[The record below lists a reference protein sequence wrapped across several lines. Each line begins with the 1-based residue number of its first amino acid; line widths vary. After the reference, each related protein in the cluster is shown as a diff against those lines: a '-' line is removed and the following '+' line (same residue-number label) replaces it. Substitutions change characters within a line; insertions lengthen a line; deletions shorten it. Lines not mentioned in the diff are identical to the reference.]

1 MSLRLKLLLALVPL
15 GLALVV
21 VGVSAVWSL
30 AALGTES
37 QLILSDNYR
46 SVLAAQRMQE
56 VDRTAGSCGDAAGHR
71 PSEAGRFVADL
82 IAAVRERTEGAGRK
96 HHRTQAKR
104 ASHRAICGQLWDD
117 FVAKVP
123 GVSSTGRPRR
133 PAESYYVNQLEP
145 ALDEVRAAASK
156 SSRSTRTPCWKRAI
170 RPNIL
175 PPRPIARCWPRR
187 SPPWLIGAAVS
198 IALTNRLLRP
208 LGVLNQAVGRLG
220 TGDFD
225 VRAKVAGR
233 DEIAQLADQ
242 FNSMADRLREYRNSS
257 LGELLL
263 AQQAAQAAI
272 DSIPDPVILFSNDGG
287 ILKINDAAA
296 ALVQKSH
303 AGRGRRVGHLTA
315 RTCARPWS
323 MHAAM
328 CSKGKGPYIPNGFE
342 DAIAVTDAGGNEG
355 WVLLRATPVYE
366 QRGRINGVTV
376 ILQDVTRLRRF
387 DELKD
392 DLVATVAHE
401 FRTPLTS
408 LRMAIHLVLEGVAG
422 PLSEKQGDLLYA
434 ARDDCQRL
442 QRTVDELLDLARI
455 QSGKLSMQPRPVR
468 AADLVHQAIELHRGQ
483 ADEKQV
489 TLTSD
494 VGLGARTGDGR
505 PTAGAVGA
513 VEFAGQC
520 HSPFARRPARR
531 DRGGATKR
539 PSPFLGYRFRRG
551 NSGRIPG
558 RDFRAFLPCAR
569 RQLGSRR
576 LGPAAGKRGGR
587 VARGSDRRREQGRPR
602 KHVLVYAAHGSQ
614 LSRRSLPTA
623 RYDAS

>member
-56 VDRTAGSCGDAAGHR
+56 AIERLDRAALL
-71 PSEAGRFVADL
+71 L
-82 IAAVRERTEGAGRK
+82 IV
-96 HHRTQAKR
+96 
-104 ASHRAICGQLWDD
+104 
-117 FVAKVP
+117 
-123 GVSSTGRPRR
+123 GRPK
-133 PAESYYVNQLEP
+133 PAASIGDWISRFEKELKVQEGNITERGEEEATKRLRNAWQAFVQRLQELREISDRDAGESFYVKQLEP
-145 ALDEVRAAASK
+145 ALEAVRKAANSILDINQDAMLEK
-156 SSRSTRTPCWKRAI
+156 SDKAEHFSAATNRA
-170 RPNIL
+170 L
-175 PPRPIARCWPRR
+175 TVTTLAA
-187 SPPWLIGAAVS
+187 LVIGAAVS
-198 IALTNRLLRP
+198 IGLTNRLLRP

-242 FNSMADRLREYRNSS
+242 FNAMADRLQEYRNSS

-303 AGRGRRVGHLTA
+303 AGQVDVLATLPPELRAALEQA
-315 RTCARPWS
+315 RS
-323 MHAAM
+323 FVLE
-328 CSKGKGPYIPNGFE
+328 GKGPYIPNGFE
-342 DAIAVTDAGGNEG
+342 DAIAVTDSGGNES

-422 PLSEKQGDLLYA
+422 PLSEKQGDLLFA

-455 QSGKLSMQPRPVR
+455 QSGKLSMQPRPLR
-468 AADLVHQAIELHRGQ
+468 AADLVHQAIELHRAQ

-489 TLTSD
+489 TLTAD
-494 VGLGARTGDGR
+494 VGLGLDQVMADPQRVQLVLSNLLGNAIR
-505 PTAGAVGA
+505 
-513 VEFAGQC
+513 
-520 HSPFARRPARR
+520 HSPDGARVAVTVAPHGGEVRFAVTDAGEGIPTEYQAAVFERFFRVPGARS
-531 DRGGATKR
+531 GAAG
-539 PSPFLGYRFRRG
+539 LGLPLAKEVVESHG
-551 NSGRIPG
+551 GRIG
-558 RDFRAFLPCAR
+558 VESKVGQGSAFWFTLPSAP
-569 RQLGSRR
+569 S
-576 LGPAAGKRGGR
+576 
-587 VARGSDRRREQGRPR
+587 
-602 KHVLVYAAHGSQ
+602 
-614 LSRRSLPTA
+614 
-623 RYDAS
+623 

>member
-30 AALGTES
+30 TALGTES

-56 VDRTAGSCGDAAGHR
+56 AIERLDRAALLLLIGH
-71 PSEAGRFVADL
+71 PKPAATTEEWVSRFEKELKVQEGN
-82 IAAVRERTEGAGRK
+82 ITEPGEDNATEHLRK
-96 HHRTQAKR
+96 VWHEFIRKLHELQELSDRQVGET
-104 ASHRAICGQLWDD
+104 
-117 FVAKVP
+117 
-123 GVSSTGRPRR
+123 
-133 PAESYYVNQLEP
+133 YYLDQLEP
-145 ALDEVRAAASK
+145 TLEEVRSAASK
-156 SSRSTRTPCWKRAI
+156 ILSLNQDAMLEKSDRAEHFAAATN
-170 RPNIL
+170 RAL
-175 PPRPIARCWPRR
+175 LVTTLGAL
-187 SPPWLIGAAVS
+187 LIGAAVS
-198 IALTNRLLRP
+198 ITLTNRLLRP

-220 TGDFD
+220 SGDFD

-242 FNSMADRLREYRNSS
+242 FNSMANRLVEYRNSS

-296 ALVQKSH
+296 ALVQKSF
-303 AGRGRRVGHLTA
+303 AGQVDVLASLPPELRSALENA
-315 RTCARPWS
+315 RTYVLD
-323 MHAAM
+323 
-328 CSKGKGPYIPNGFE
+328 GKGPYIPNGFE
-342 DAIAVTDAGGNEG
+342 DAIAITDANGNES
-355 WVLLRATPVYE
+355 WFLLRATPVYE
-366 QRGRINGVTV
+366 QRGRINGVTA

-422 PLSEKQGDLLYA
+422 PLSEKQADLLFA

-455 QSGKLSMQPRPVR
+455 QSGKLSMQPRPLR
-468 AADLVHQAIELHRGQ
+468 AADLVHQAIELHRPQ
-483 ADEKQV
+483 AEEKQV
-489 TLTSD
+489 TLTAD
-494 VGLGARTGDGR
+494 VGLGLDQVMADPQRVQLVLSNLLGNAIRHSLSGGKVEIA
-505 PTAGAVGA
+505 TAPQGGQVRFSVTDAGEGIPKEYQAAVFERFFRVPGA
-513 VEFAGQC
+513 
-520 HSPFARRPARR
+520 
-531 DRGGATKR
+531 
-539 PSPFLGYRFRRG
+539 
-551 NSGRIPG
+551 NSG
-558 RDFRAFLPCAR
+558 
-569 RQLGSRR
+569 
-576 LGPAAGKRGGR
+576 AAGLGLPLAKEVVESHGGR
-587 VARGSDRRREQGRPR
+587 IGVESRVGQGS
-602 KHVLVYAAHGSQ
+602 KFWFT
-614 LSRRSLPTA
+614 LPSA
-623 RYDAS
+623 PS

>member
-15 GLALVV
+15 GLALAV
-21 VGVSAVWSL
+21 VGISAVWSL
-30 AALGTES
+30 AALDAES
-37 QLILSDNYR
+37 QLILHQNYR
-46 SVLAAQRMQE
+46 SVLAAQRMQDTIE
-56 VDRTAGSCGDAAGHR
+56 KLDRAAMLSVIGR
-71 PSEAGRFVADL
+71 PKPAASIDELIKRFETELGVQKGNITEPGEEEA
-82 IAAVRERTEGAGRK
+82 
-96 HHRTQAKR
+96 TQHLAEQWR
-104 ASHRAICGQLWDD
+104 D
-117 FVAKVP
+117 FVKEFQEFQKLSEREA
-123 GVSSTGRPRR
+123 T
-133 PAESYYVNQLEP
+133 ESFYVNQLEP
-145 ALDEVRAAASK
+145 TLDEVRAAANKILTLNQDAMLDK
-156 SSRSTRTPCWKRAI
+156 SYKAEHFAAATNRA
-170 RPNIL
+170 L
-175 PPRPIARCWPRR
+175 TVTTLAA
-187 SPPWLIGAAVS
+187 LAIGAAVS
-198 IALTNRLLRP
+198 ITLTNRLLRP

-220 TGDFD
+220 SGDFD

-242 FNSMADRLREYRNSS
+242 FNSMADRLVEYRNSS

-296 ALVQKSH
+296 ALVQK
-303 AGRGRRVGHLTA
+303 AGAGEVDMLATLPPALRSALEQA
-315 RTCARPWS
+315 RCYVLE
-323 MHAAM
+323 
-328 CSKGKGPYIPNGFE
+328 GKGPYVPNGFE
-342 DAIAVTDAGGNEG
+342 DAIAVTDAGGNES

-422 PLSEKQGDLLYA
+422 PLTEKQGDLLFA

-455 QSGKLSMQPRPVR
+455 QSGKLSMQPRPLR

-489 TLTSD
+489 TLTAD
-494 VGLGARTGDGR
+494 VGLGLDQVMADPQRVQLVLSNLLGNAIR
-505 PTAGAVGA
+505 
-513 VEFAGQC
+513 
-520 HSPFARRPARR
+520 HSPDGGGVEIALAPQRGQVRFSVTDSGEGIPAEYQAAIFERFFR
-531 DRGGATKR
+531 VPGAK
-539 PSPFLGYRFRRG
+539 SGAAGLGLPLAKEVVESHG
-551 NSGRIPG
+551 GRIG
-558 RDFRAFLPCAR
+558 VES
-569 RQLGSRR
+569 QVG
-576 LGPAAGKRGGR
+576 
-587 VARGSDRRREQGRPR
+587 
-602 KHVLVYAAHGSQ
+602 HGSTFWFT
-614 LSRRSLPTA
+614 LPSA
-623 RYDAS
+623 PS

>member
-30 AALGTES
+30 SALGTES

-56 VDRTAGSCGDAAGHR
+56 AIERLDRAALL
-71 PSEAGRFVADL
+71 L
-82 IAAVRERTEGAGRK
+82 I
-96 HHRTQAKR
+96 
-104 ASHRAICGQLWDD
+104 L
-117 FVAKVP
+117 
-123 GVSSTGRPRR
+123 GRPKPAASIGDWITRFEKELKVQEGNITEPDEEAATQNLR
-133 PAESYYVNQLEP
+133 NVWHAFVEKLQELQGIADREAAESYYIKQLEP
-145 ALDEVRAAASK
+145 TLDDVRKAASRILDINQDAMLEK
-156 SSRSTRTPCWKRAI
+156 SDRAEHFAATTN
-170 RPNIL
+170 RAL
-175 PPRPIARCWPRR
+175 TVTTLAA
-187 SPPWLIGAAVS
+187 LAIGATIS
-198 IALTNRLLRP
+198 IGLTNRLLRP

-242 FNSMADRLREYRNSS
+242 FNSMADRLVEYRNSS

-272 DSIPDPVILFSNDGG
+272 DSIPDPVILFSGDGG

-296 ALVQKSH
+296 ALVQKPH
-303 AGRGRRVGHLTA
+303 AGEVDMLATLPPELRVALEQA
-315 RTCARPWS
+315 RS
-323 MHAAM
+323 YVLE
-328 CSKGKGPYIPNGFE
+328 GKGPYIPSGFE
-342 DAIAVTDAGGNEG
+342 DAIAITDAGDNES
-355 WVLLRATPVYE
+355 WFLLRATPVYE

-422 PLSEKQGDLLYA
+422 PLSEKQGDLLFA

-455 QSGKLSMQPRPVR
+455 QSGKLSMQPRPLR

-489 TLTSD
+489 TLTAD
-494 VGLGARTGDGR
+494 VGLGLDQVLADPQRVQLVLSNLLGNAIR
-505 PTAGAVGA
+505 
-513 VEFAGQC
+513 
-520 HSPFARRPARR
+520 HSP
-531 DRGGATKR
+531 DGGDVEISL
-539 PSPFLGYRFRRG
+539 SPKRG
-551 NSGRIPG
+551 NVRFSVKDHGEGIPAEYHAAIFERFFRVPGAKSGAAGLGLPLAKEVVESHGGRIG
-558 RDFRAFLPCAR
+558 VDSQVGQGSTFWFTLPMAP
-569 RQLGSRR
+569 S
-576 LGPAAGKRGGR
+576 
-587 VARGSDRRREQGRPR
+587 
-602 KHVLVYAAHGSQ
+602 
-614 LSRRSLPTA
+614 
-623 RYDAS
+623 

>member
-1 MSLRLKLLLALVPL
+1 MSLRIKLLLALVPL

-37 QLILSDNYR
+37 QLILRDNYR

-56 VDRTAGSCGDAAGHR
+56 SIERLDRAAM
-71 PSEAGRFVADL
+71 L
-82 IAAVRERTEGAGRK
+82 
-96 HHRTQAKR
+96 
-104 ASHRAICGQLWDD
+104 AII
-117 FVAKVP
+117 
-123 GVSSTGRPRR
+123 GRPKPEASVGDWISRFEKELKVQEGNITEPGEKQATER
-133 PAESYYVNQLEP
+133 LRQVWHDFIQKLQELGGLKDREAAERYYFDQLEP
-145 ALDEVRAAASK
+145 TLEEVRAAASK
-156 SSRSTRTPCWKRAI
+156 ILSLNQDAMLEKSDRAEHFAAATN
-170 RPNIL
+170 RAL
-175 PPRPIARCWPRR
+175 LVTTLGAL
-187 SPPWLIGAAVS
+187 LIGAAVS
-198 IALTNRLLRP
+198 ITLTNRLLRP

-220 TGDFD
+220 SGDFD

-242 FNSMADRLREYRNSS
+242 FNSMADRLVEYRNSS

-287 ILKINDAAA
+287 ILKINDAAEV
-296 ALVQKSH
+296 LVQKSH
-303 AGRGRRVGHLTA
+303 AGQVDMLAALPPELRGALEQA
-315 RTCARPWS
+315 RS
-323 MHAAM
+323 YVLE
-328 CSKGKGPYIPNGFE
+328 GKGPYIPNGFE
-342 DAIAVTDAGGNEG
+342 DAIAVTDANGNES
-355 WVLLRATPVYE
+355 WFLLRATPVYE

-455 QSGKLSMQPRPVR
+455 QSGKLSMQPRPLR
-468 AADLVHQAIELHRGQ
+468 AADLVHQAIELHR
-483 ADEKQV
+483 APAAEKQV
-489 TLTSD
+489 TLTAD
-494 VGLGARTGDGR
+494 VGLGLDQVMADPQRVQLVLSNLLGNAIR
-505 PTAGAVGA
+505 
-513 VEFAGQC
+513 
-520 HSPFARRPARR
+520 HSPDGGDVEIAVAP
-531 DRGGATKR
+531 RGG
-539 PSPFLGYRFRRG
+539 YVRFSVTDAGEGIPTEYQAAIFERFFRVPG
-551 NSGRIPG
+551 ASSG
-558 RDFRAFLPCAR
+558 
-569 RQLGSRR
+569 
-576 LGPAAGKRGGR
+576 AAGLGLPLAKEVVESHGGQIGVESR
-587 VARGSDRRREQGRPR
+587 VG
-602 KHVLVYAAHGSQ
+602 HGSTFWFT
-614 LSRRSLPTA
+614 LP
-623 RYDAS
+623 SGPS

>member
-30 AALGTES
+30 GALGTES

-56 VDRTAGSCGDAAGHR
+56 AIERLDRAALLLIIGRPKPAASIGDWISRFEKELKVQEGNITERGEGEVTERLRNAWHTFVQRLRELQEISDRDAA
-71 PSEAGRFVADL
+71 
-82 IAAVRERTEGAGRK
+82 
-96 HHRTQAKR
+96 
-104 ASHRAICGQLWDD
+104 
-117 FVAKVP
+117 
-123 GVSSTGRPRR
+123 
-133 PAESYYVNQLEP
+133 ESFYVKQLEP
-145 ALDEVRAAASK
+145 ALDDVRKAANSILDINQDAMLEK
-156 SSRSTRTPCWKRAI
+156 SDKAEHFSAATNRA
-170 RPNIL
+170 L
-175 PPRPIARCWPRR
+175 TVTTLAA
-187 SPPWLIGAAVS
+187 LVIGATVS
-198 IALTNRLLRP
+198 IGLTNRLLRP

-233 DEIAQLADQ
+233 DEIAQLANQ
-242 FNSMADRLREYRNSS
+242 FNAMADRLQEYRNSS

-303 AGRGRRVGHLTA
+303 AGQVDVLATLPPELRAALEQA
-315 RTCARPWS
+315 RS
-323 MHAAM
+323 FVLE
-328 CSKGKGPYIPNGFE
+328 GKGPYIPNGFE
-342 DAIAVTDAGGNEG
+342 DAIAVTDSGGNES

-422 PLSEKQGDLLYA
+422 PLSEKQGDLLFA

-455 QSGKLSMQPRPVR
+455 QSGKLSMQPRPLR
-468 AADLVHQAIELHRGQ
+468 AADLVHQAIELHRAQ

-489 TLTSD
+489 TLTAD
-494 VGLGARTGDGR
+494 VGLGLDQVMADPQRVQLVLSNLLGNAIR
-505 PTAGAVGA
+505 
-513 VEFAGQC
+513 
-520 HSPFARRPARR
+520 HSPDGARVAVTVAPQGGEVRFAVTDAGEGIPTEYQAAVFERFFRVPGARS
-531 DRGGATKR
+531 GAAG
-539 PSPFLGYRFRRG
+539 LGLPLAKEVVESHG
-551 NSGRIPG
+551 GRIG
-558 RDFRAFLPCAR
+558 VESKVGQGSAFWFTLPSAP
-569 RQLGSRR
+569 S
-576 LGPAAGKRGGR
+576 
-587 VARGSDRRREQGRPR
+587 
-602 KHVLVYAAHGSQ
+602 
-614 LSRRSLPTA
+614 
-623 RYDAS
+623 